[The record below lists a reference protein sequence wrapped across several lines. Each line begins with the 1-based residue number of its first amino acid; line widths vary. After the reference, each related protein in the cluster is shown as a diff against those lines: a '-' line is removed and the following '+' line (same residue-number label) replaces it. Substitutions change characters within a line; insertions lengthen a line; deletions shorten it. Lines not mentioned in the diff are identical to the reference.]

1 MDVAEHPP
9 EHENQE
15 TIAGKSKR
23 TEVQQPIL
31 VRVVPCQLEGNC
43 VRLGPGGQLGTLTF
57 Q

>member
-31 VRVVPCQLEGNC
+31 VRVVLCQLKENC